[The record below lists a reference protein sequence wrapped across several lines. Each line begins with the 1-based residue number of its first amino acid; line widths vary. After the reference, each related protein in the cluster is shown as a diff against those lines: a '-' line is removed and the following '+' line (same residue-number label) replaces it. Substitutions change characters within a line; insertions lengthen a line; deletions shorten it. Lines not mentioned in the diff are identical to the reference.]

1 MIWSNLPGAARGGM
15 AAGMFL
21 LGLRAGVARAESGP
35 NLILPLVTAIA
46 VASAAADAPAYIAGA
61 RAGGGR
67 PLLSLIPR
75 RFEIQDGYE
84 YDVDDYIG
92 RRSFAPVNGDRIVS
106 FDLLRRPK
114 RGWMASLA
122 YDEES
127 RGPLKSGDEVL
138 TLEVEYPF

>member
-1 MIWSNLPGAARGGM
+1 MIA
-15 AAGMFL
+15 

-35 NLILPLVTAIA
+35 NLILPLVAAIA
-46 VASAAADAPAYIAGA
+46 VASAAANVPTYIAGA
-61 RAGGGR
+61 RAAGGR

-75 RFEIQDGYE
+75 RFEIEDGYGYE

-92 RRSFAPVNGDRIVS
+92 RRSFAPVNRHRMVS
-106 FDLLRRPK
+106 FDLLPRPQ

-127 RGPLKSGDEVL
+127 RGPLKSSGDVL
-138 TLEVEYPF
+138 KLEVEYPF

>member
-1 MIWSNLPGAARGGM
+1 M
-15 AAGMFL
+15 AAMIA
-21 LGLRAGVARAESGP
+21 LGLRAGTVHAAGGP
-35 NLILPLVTAIA
+35 DLILPLVTALA
-46 VASAAADAPAYIAGA
+46 VASAAANAPTYIAGA
-61 RAGGGR
+61 RAAGGR

-114 RGWMASLA
+114 NGWMASLA

-138 TLEVEYPF
+138 TFEVEYPF